1 MMSKGSLI
9 LVCRSDQ
16 LEHFSWFA
24 RRLHDQLLAEGQTD
38 ITIIQVTSSAQLQDA
53 LLACP
58 APHDVADIHIFGEFK
73 VSNFFKLKKAM
84 DEINFNFEDIKN
96 LYFFQSGR
104 WDIETN
110 SGILIK
116 LPKEKI
122 KDSLQIFIDIIWIAR
137 RSLSISSG

>member
-1 MMSKGSLI
+1 
-9 LVCRSDQ
+9 
-16 LEHFSWFA
+16 
-24 RRLHDQLLAEGQTD
+24 
-38 ITIIQVTSSAQLQDA
+38 
-53 LLACP
+53 
-58 APHDVADIHIFGEFK
+58 
-73 VSNFFKLKKAM
+73 M

-122 KDSLQIFIDIIWIAR
+122 KDSLQIFIDIISKDHQRLINNVDLR
-137 RSLSISSG
+137 QRNQIIINGH